1 MTFLAVISHSVSI
14 TSPISLLERLWIVL
28 IDVTFVPLKVL
39 LVAVRDTTLGQV
51 IRRQFERD
59 AIASHHFNPVPPKP
73 SGHGG
78 EDRFA
83 GVEFDCKHPSPE
95 FFDHFTHYFN

>member
-28 IDVTFVPLKVL
+28 IDVTFVPLKGL
-39 LVAVRDTTLGQV
+39 LVAVRDATFGQV

-59 AIASHHFNPVPPKP
+59 AIASHHLNPVPPKS

-78 EDRFA
+78 EDCFA
-83 GVEFDCKHPSPE
+83 CVEFDCKHPSPE
-95 FFDHFTHYFN
+95 FFDHFTHYFD